1 MVSFHVL
8 LLDRAGNNL
17 VNADFSLYLG
27 HIFAV
32 KHIYLTL
39 YIVDAC
45 HVAPIYS
52 VPLYLLA
59 ALFTAFTCS
68 LSLRPCVRA
77 RCARCLCG
85 RVAVLA
91 PVPAPVCAPADA
103 WSTVDFFVRRP
114 CPCGRAPSGPI
125 ASSRSLSV
133 RPRGRARRARAR
145 PRALPCPCACACG
158 RVRARVCVGAVR
170 LPSSRL
176 PCISFAYNGSFHSP
190 IL

>member
-17 VNADFSLYLG
+17 VNADFSPYSRMF
-27 HIFAV
+27 FAV

-39 YIVDAC
+39 YIAHMC
-45 HVAPIYS
+45 RIAPIYS
-52 VPLYLLA
+52 APLYLLA
-59 ALFTAFTCS
+59 LLAVRAARS
-68 LSLRPCVRA
+68 AVHVLRPDRFQPLAVRA
-77 RCARCLCG
+77 ARSARCPCG

-91 PVPAPVCAPADA
+91 APVLAP
-103 WSTVDFFVRRP
+103 VR
-114 CPCGRAPSGPI
+114 S
-125 ASSRSLSV
+125 
-133 RPRGRARRARAR
+133 RARVGVW
-145 PRALPCPCACACG
+145 AC
-158 RVRARVCVGAVR
+158 ARVCVGAVR

>member
-1 MVSFHVL
+1 MSFHVL
-8 LLDRAGNNL
+8 LLDTVGNNL
-17 VNADFSLYLG
+17 VNADFSPYLG

-39 YIVDAC
+39 YIAYAYRI
-45 HVAPIYS
+45 APIYS
-52 VPLYLLA
+52 A
-59 ALFTAFTCS
+59 H
-68 LSLRPCVRA
+68 
-77 RCARCLCG
+77 
-85 RVAVLA
+85 LA
-91 PVPAPVCAPADA
+91 PA
-103 WSTVDFFVRRP
+103 RRS
-114 CPCGRAPSGPI
+114 RRTSGPI

-176 PCISFAYNGSFHSP
+176 PCISFAYIVASP
-190 IL
+190 AVLLLAVPAANFFEIVFKPSISIPPSPAWVRDTVLYCYTGCFVGIVML